1 MGAGCTSP
9 LGPRPSRFPKE
20 LYPLKQSA
28 SCCGGAGENGRKG
41 FPVRNAL
48 IAAAVAAVVAAASST
63 AATIVVTSKNIKNG
77 TIQTIDL
84 SAGAKRA
91 LKGQRGPAG
100 PPGATG
106 VAGPAGGFDPAKVT
120 YVEGASIQVAPGAT
134 GSGRAY
140 CPTGAKAL
148 SGGWVV
154 ISGDV
159 GEVFG
164 NRSYDSGGSWSVLV
178 FNHATYTNATVTP
191 FAVCASA

>member
-1 MGAGCTSP
+1 VKSII
-9 LGPRPSRFPKE
+9 
-20 LYPLKQSA
+20 
-28 SCCGGAGENGRKG
+28 
-41 FPVRNAL
+41 
-48 IAAAVAAVVAAASST
+48 IAAIVAALVSAT
-63 AATIVVTSKNIKNG
+63 AATAASGLITGAQIKNG
-77 TIQTIDL
+77 SIGLVDL
-84 SAGAKRA
+84 SANAKRA

-106 VAGPAGGFDPAKVT
+106 VAGPPGGFDPAKVS
-120 YVEGASIQVAPGAT
+120 YVEGTSFQVAPGAA

-140 CPTGAKAL
+140 CPAGAKAL

-159 GEVFG
+159 GEVYG
-164 NRSYDSGGSWSVLV
+164 NRSYDSGSSWSVVV